1 MIWKNQ
7 EELGFCLVRRRT
19 KDITRKRENKKI
31 NGDQFRKKDGD
42 KKRQEVECRNILA
55 NEIHFTCT
63 QKKKVLDIQKDEGG
77 HLKETRMNRWR
88 TVKGQ
93 MLNQKQTNKQ
103 KKKRITILF
112 LNRKEFMPTSSR
124 VPLLPYKT
132 LNSKKEN
139 TGSTPHKTR
148 EFTPTIH

>member
-1 MIWKNQ
+1 MKEPGGIR
-7 EELGFCLVRRRT
+7 LLSCS
-19 KDITRKRENKKI
+19 
-31 NGDQFRKKDGD
+31 KKDQRYNEKERKQKNKWRSVS
-42 KKRQEVECRNILA
+42 KKRRWKKTARSGMSEHLGKWNSFYMYTEKKSVRYSKGWRRPLERDT
-55 NEIHFTCT
+55 NESMEDSKRSDA
-63 QKKKVLDIQKDEGG
+63 QSK
-77 HLKETRMNRWR
+77 
-88 TVKGQ
+88 
-93 MLNQKQTNKQ
+93 TNKQ
-103 KKKRITILF
+103 TKKKRITILF

>member
-1 MIWKNQ
+1 M
-7 EELGFCLVRRRT
+7 
-19 KDITRKRENKKI
+19 
-31 NGDQFRKKDGD
+31 
-42 KKRQEVECRNILA
+42 ECRNILA

-103 KKKRITILF
+103 KKKKNYNIVFKSKRIYANLKPSPASSVQNTQLKK
-112 LNRKEFMPTSSR
+112 RKYWFDPPQNTR
-124 VPLLPYKT
+124 VYADDSLTAKISYV
-132 LNSKKEN
+132 
-139 TGSTPHKTR
+139 
-148 EFTPTIH
+148 

>member
-1 MIWKNQ
+1 MYN
-7 EELGFCLVRRRT
+7 
-19 KDITRKRENKKI
+19 
-31 NGDQFRKKDGD
+31 
-42 KKRQEVECRNILA
+42 
-55 NEIHFTCT
+55 CT

-112 LNRKEFMPTSSR
+112 LNRKELMPTSSR